1 MLKLYAL
8 NNTYIQIECEDDIS
22 LELHEYFTMFAENY
36 QHHPLYKARRW
47 NGKLYFYHSRNHAI
61 YAGLVGEVLTF
72 AKERGYS
79 VELDKSV
86 VELFKFPS
94 SITREQFVEF
104 VKSLDIHDY
113 GDQLEIRDYQMLG
126 AWQALTTRRRVFS
139 SNTSSGKSVIQYICI
154 RLLQREIEGKVLLV
168 VPSQNLVEQMY
179 SDFRNY
185 SSTDENWNIEYECC
199 RLYAAY
205 DFDPSKQVVIS
216 TWQSLQDKPSD
227 WFEEFEVVMC
237 DEAHQAKA
245 KEIKRIIECCQNASF
260 RLAFTGTVPKGKADK
275 MTLLGLFGP
284 VSVLQTSRQ
293 AMDKGYIAEL
303 DIKCLQLNHSTYPK
317 KKMKY
322 PEEMDFICS
331 SEKRN
336 KFICNLANSLKGN
349 TLILVARIESHGD
362 VLKKMLDE
370 SGTTKKIFY
379 IHGGVDASDRENIR
393 AIMEKEE
400 DAIVIG
406 SFGCVSTGWSVR
418 NLHNVIFG
426 FPSKS
431 FIRVV
436 QSIGRGLR
444 RSSTKSHCVL
454 YDVVDNINENNF
466 AWNHF
471 LERVKIYTEQQFK
484 SSLVEIDL

>member
-1 MLKLYAL
+1 MIKIYAL
-8 NNTYIQIECEDDIS
+8 NNTHIQIECDDDVS
-22 LELHEYFTMFAENY
+22 LELTEHFTLFAENY
-36 QHHPLYKARRW
+36 QHHPLFKQRRW
-47 NGKLYFYHSRNHAI
+47 NGKLYFYQARNHTL
-61 YAGLVGEVLTF
+61 YAGLVGEVLNF
-72 AKERGYS
+72 AKDREYP
-79 VELDKSV
+79 VELDKTV
-86 VELFKFPS
+86 IELFKYQTS
-94 SITREQFVEF
+94 TTRETFVDF
-104 VKSLDIHDY
+104 IKQLNIHDY
-113 GDQLEIRDYQMLG
+113 GEPLNIRDYQILG

-139 SNTSSGKSVIQYICI
+139 SNTSSGKSVIQYITI
-154 RLLQREIEGKVLLV
+154 RSLQKEVEGKVLLI

-185 SSTDENWNIEYECC
+185 STQDESWNVEYECC

-216 TWQSLQDKPSD
+216 TWQSLQDKQSS

-245 KEIKRIIECCQNASF
+245 KEIKRIIECCKNASF
-260 RLAFTGTVPKGKADK
+260 RLAFTGTIPKGKADQ
-275 MTLLGLFGP
+275 MTLFGLFGP
-284 VSVLQTSRQ
+284 LSVLQTSRQ

-303 DIKCLQLNHSTYPK
+303 DIKCLQLNHSSFPK

-336 KFICNLANSLKGN
+336 KFIQNLALSLKGN

-362 VLKKMLDE
+362 VLKQMLDN

-379 IHGGVDASDRENIR
+379 IHGGVDAKDREEIR
-393 AIMEKEE
+393 SIMETES
-400 DAIVIG
+400 DAIIIG

-418 NLHNVIFG
+418 NLHNVIFA

-444 RSSTKSHCVL
+444 KSETKSHCVL
-454 YDVVDNINENNF
+454 YDIVDNINDNNY
-466 AWNHF
+466 AWDHF
-471 LERVKIYTEQQFK
+471 SERVKIYTEQQFQ